1 MIKESIGRLA
11 QDHNLDAEGIYRLI
25 VSSQHDDEIFDLLR
39 HEAVKVAQSRFG
51 SGIYVRGLIEISSY
65 CRNDCAYCGL
75 RCSNGA
81 AERYRLSDAEIL
93 ECCEA
98 GYAIGLRT
106 FVLQGGEDLSLSDE
120 WLTRLISEIRSRW
133 SDAAITLSL
142 GERSQTSYRTLFET
156 GASRY
161 LLRHEAAD
169 AELYRSL
176 HPSRM
181 SLENR
186 LNCIEN
192 LIKIGYQTGMG
203 MIVGLSGQS
212 VEFLVKD
219 LLLMKRFCPQM
230 IGIGPFIP
238 HHNTPLGCQP
248 AGDLRLTLTM
258 LAIARLMFPDALIPS
273 TTALSTLSPTGRR
286 EGIMSGANVVMPN
299 LSPRSV
305 RGKYSI
311 YDNKV
316 ATGAEAAESIDL
328 LERELNTIGYHVDY
342 SKGDFKKNE

>member
-1 MIKESIGRLA
+1 
-11 QDHNLDAEGIYRLI
+11 
-25 VSSQHDDEIFDLLR
+25 
-39 HEAVKVAQSRFG
+39 
-51 SGIYVRGLIEISSY
+51 
-65 CRNDCAYCGL
+65 
-75 RCSNGA
+75 
-81 AERYRLSDAEIL
+81 
-93 ECCEA
+93 
-98 GYAIGLRT
+98 
-106 FVLQGGEDLSLSDE
+106 
-120 WLTRLISEIRSRW
+120 
-133 SDAAITLSL
+133 
-142 GERSQTSYRTLFET
+142 
-156 GASRY
+156 
-161 LLRHEAAD
+161 
-169 AELYRSL
+169 
-176 HPSRM
+176 M

-203 MIVGLSGQS
+203 MIVGLPGQS
-212 VEFLVKD
+212 VDSLVKD

-248 AGDLRLTLTM
+248 SGDLRLTLTM

-273 TTALSTLSPTGRR
+273 TTALSTLSPVGRR

-316 ATGAEAAESIDL
+316 VMGAEAAESIDL

-342 SKGDFKKNE
+342 SKGDFKRTNDDNGI